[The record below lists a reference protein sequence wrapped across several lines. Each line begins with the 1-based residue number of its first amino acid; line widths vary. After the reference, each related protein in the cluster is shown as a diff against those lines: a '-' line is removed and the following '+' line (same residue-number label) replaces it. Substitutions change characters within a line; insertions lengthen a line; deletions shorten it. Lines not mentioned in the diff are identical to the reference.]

1 MERKDYEEKFR
12 TVKNDILDE
21 IRKILGYNETHN
33 FSDPFFIHYVEGE
46 VATTEECVGIE
57 VDSDG
62 MVIVVYRMQGDFET
76 STTEGDSVFNYSCD
90 SFIDFIDNLKK
101 EVRERKLT
109 VLRDLI
115 IMNGG
120 KISFNG
126 SFTFSGCS
134 EGDNVAD
141 CEDTKLLGLEY
152 QQNDGRMIIL
162 DNWQGQVYNNSAKYI
177 PDSEL
182 DRIIEYVRNNSNTTV
197 SLTGE
202 QIQAVETFRNAYEAL
217 KNLDVKIIRDN
228 ADDKLHFINA
238 KYVDEIYAMTKTIDS
253 NLSDIDITEQMLK
266 NPSVEPIISQAY
278 YSNDNEHVFCH
289 LIQS

>member
-1 MERKDYEEKFR
+1 MERKDYAER
-12 TVKNDILDE
+12 IMNVKNDILNE
-21 IRKILGYNETHN
+21 IRNILGYGCKHDFTQT
-33 FSDPFFIHYVEGE
+33 FFVHYVEGE
-46 VATTEECVGIE
+46 TATTEECTAVE
-57 VDSDG
+57 TDNDG
-62 MVIVVYRMQGDFET
+62 MVIFHVNNVALET
-76 STTEGDSVFNYSCD
+76 EKIEGETVFTYD
-90 SFIDFIDNLKK
+90 PESFLDILDNLKK
-101 EVRERKLT
+101 EVREKKLT

-162 DNWQGQVYNNSAKYI
+162 DDWQGQVYNNSAKYI

-182 DRIIEYVRNNSNTTV
+182 DRIIEYVRNNSNASV
-197 SLTGE
+197 FLTGK
-202 QIQAVETFRNAYEAL
+202 QMQAVETFRNAYEAL

-238 KYVDEIYAMTKTIDS
+238 KYVDEIFAMTKTIDS
-253 NLSDIDITEQMLK
+253 NPLDINITEQMLK

-278 YSNDNEHVFCH
+278 YSNDNEHVFCR